1 MLTSFA
7 KWLASLTNYS
17 RLRLPK
23 WLATLANLIKAVL
36 QLGAQRQL
44 VSEANLLARSA
55 YLGAER
61 QLARHQPSIFIS

>member
-7 KWLASLTNYS
+7 KWFASLTKYA

-44 VSEANLLARSA
+44 ESEA
-55 YLGAER
+55 
-61 QLARHQPSIFIS
+61 HI

>member
-7 KWLASLTNYS
+7 KWFASLTKYA

-44 VSEANLLARSA
+44 VSEA
-55 YLGAER
+55 
-61 QLARHQPSIFIS
+61 HI